1 MATFFRGAFRQTSQ
15 TAPRSALCGA
25 RQNIRRKADRM
36 EDHQLQELETRVRV
50 GRGRWGSGERTWGWS
65 GGHAGRGKG
74 RGVERERR
82 GRNGSRRLERRSSKI
97 FASTRSKAQRPEH
110 KLEDQSSA
118 VTSSPTELPKSRRT
132 KEGRKKGRKERRK
145 EGRKKE
151 RKKEGKKEACRY
163 SEIQNRILF
172 CTSAFLGPT
181 RFSL

>member
-1 MATFFRGAFRQTSQ
+1 MPTFFRGAFRQTSQ

-74 RGVERERR
+74 RGVGRERR
-82 GRNGSRRLERRSSKI
+82 GRNGSRRLERRSAKI
-97 FASTRSKAQRPEH
+97 FASTRSKAQRAALKVEY
-110 KLEDQSSA
+110 QSSA
-118 VTSSPTELPKSRRT
+118 VTSRPTELSKSRRKRKRR
-132 KEGRKKGRKERRK
+132 KEERKKRQK

-151 RKKEGKKEACRY
+151 RSKERKKPAGSQRSKKEFFFVRM
-163 SEIQNRILF
+163 
-172 CTSAFLGPT
+172 
-181 RFSL
+181 RFWGQLR